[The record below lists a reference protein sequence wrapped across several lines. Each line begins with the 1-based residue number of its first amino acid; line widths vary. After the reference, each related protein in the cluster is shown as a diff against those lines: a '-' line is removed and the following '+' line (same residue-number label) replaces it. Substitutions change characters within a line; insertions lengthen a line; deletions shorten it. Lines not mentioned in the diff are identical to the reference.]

1 MTHIE
6 EFSLIAEQLAWLEQ
20 HVRAQSAAPA
30 ESERVEEALKA
41 LVCARAVLE
50 QLAQISTAIDS
61 TAIEQPVAV
70 SST

>member
-20 HVRAQSAAPA
+20 HLRAQPPTA
-30 ESERVEEALKA
+30 ESDRVEEALKA

-50 QLAQISTAIDS
+50 QLAQIG
-61 TAIEQPVAV
+61 TAIEQPAAV
-70 SST
+70 SAT

>member
-6 EFSLIAEQLAWLEQ
+6 EFSLIAEQLVWLEQ
-20 HVRAQSAAPA
+20 HVREQSAAPA
-30 ESERVEEALKA
+30 DSDRVEEALKA

-50 QLAQISTAIDS
+50 QLAQISTAV
-61 TAIEQPVAV
+61 EQPVAV

>member
-30 ESERVEEALKA
+30 ESDRVEEALKA

-50 QLAQISTAIDS
+50 QLGQISTS
-61 TAIEQPVAV
+61 IEQPVAV
-70 SST
+70 SPT

>member
-30 ESERVEEALKA
+30 ESDRVEEALKA

-50 QLAQISTAIDS
+50 QLAQISTS
-61 TAIEQPVAV
+61 IEQPVAV
-70 SST
+70 SPT

>member
-20 HVRAQSAAPA
+20 HVRAQSVSPS
-30 ESERVEEALKA
+30 ESDRVDEALKA

-50 QLAQISTAIDS
+50 QLAQIG
-61 TAIEQPVAV
+61 TAIEQPLAV
-70 SST
+70 SPA

>member
-30 ESERVEEALKA
+30 ESDRVEEALKA

-50 QLAQISTAIDS
+50 QLAHISTS
-61 TAIEQPVAV
+61 IEQPVAV
-70 SST
+70 SPT

>member
-20 HVRAQSAAPA
+20 YLRAPSSTPDRA
-30 ESERVEEALKA
+30 RVEDALKA

-50 QLAQISTAIDS
+50 QLAQIGA
-61 TAIEQPVAV
+61 AIEQPATSVPTA
-70 SST
+70 

>member
-20 HVRAQSAAPA
+20 HVRAQPTSPA
-30 ESERVEEALKA
+30 EIDRVEEALKA

-50 QLAQISTAIDS
+50 QLAQIG
-61 TAIEQPVAV
+61 TAIEQPVGV
-70 SST
+70 SPA

>member
-20 HVRAQSAAPA
+20 HVRAQSPTA
-30 ESERVEEALKA
+30 ESDRVEEALKA

-50 QLAQISTAIDS
+50 QLAQIGAAIDS
-61 TAIEQPVAV
+61 PTAASPA
-70 SST
+70 

>member
-50 QLAQISTAIDS
+50 QLAQISTS
-61 TAIEQPVAV
+61 IEQPVAV
-70 SST
+70 SPT

>member
-20 HVRAQSAAPA
+20 HVRAQSASPA
-30 ESERVEEALKA
+30 ESDRVGEALKA

-50 QLAQISTAIDS
+50 QPAQIGAAIDS
-61 TAIEQPVAV
+61 PTAASPV
-70 SST
+70 

>member
-30 ESERVEEALKA
+30 ESERVDEALKA

-50 QLAQISTAIDS
+50 QLAQISTS
-61 TAIEQPVAV
+61 IEQPVAV
-70 SST
+70 SPT

>member
-6 EFSLIAEQLAWLEQ
+6 EFSLIAEQLAWLEH

-50 QLAQISTAIDS
+50 QLAQISTAI
-61 TAIEQPVAV
+61 EQPVAV
-70 SST
+70 SPT

>member
-20 HVRAQSAAPA
+20 HVRTQSAAPA
-30 ESERVEEALKA
+30 ESDRVEEALKA

-50 QLAQISTAIDS
+50 QLAQISTS
-61 TAIEQPVAV
+61 IEQPVAV
-70 SST
+70 SPT